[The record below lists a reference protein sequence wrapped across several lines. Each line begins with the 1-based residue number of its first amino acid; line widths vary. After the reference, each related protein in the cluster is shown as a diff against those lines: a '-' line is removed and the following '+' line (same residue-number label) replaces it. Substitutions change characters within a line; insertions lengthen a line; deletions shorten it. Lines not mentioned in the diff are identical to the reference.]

1 MSDIEFTAAKSKLM
15 RGSQPYRG
23 KNLRAMVIDIAA
35 ELENIQNLE
44 VSRVR
49 PTGDDHSM
57 IEAECIVPK
66 EMAIQEAIEAIG
78 DVVKTRIAFDAYAS
92 NVTLHTDSHSV
103 IDFVTVWLAGTRQ
116 YVTGRIVITPRVGG

>member
-1 MSDIEFTAAKSKLM
+1 MSDVEFAEAKLKLM

-23 KNLRAMVIDIAA
+23 KDLRAMVIDIAA

-44 VSRVR
+44 VKRVR

-57 IEAECIVPK
+57 IEAECMIIK
-66 EMAIQEAIEAIG
+66 EMSMKEAIEAVG
-78 DVVKTRIAFDAYAS
+78 NVVKTKIAFDAYAS
-92 NVTLHTDSHSV
+92 HVMPQTDSRAV